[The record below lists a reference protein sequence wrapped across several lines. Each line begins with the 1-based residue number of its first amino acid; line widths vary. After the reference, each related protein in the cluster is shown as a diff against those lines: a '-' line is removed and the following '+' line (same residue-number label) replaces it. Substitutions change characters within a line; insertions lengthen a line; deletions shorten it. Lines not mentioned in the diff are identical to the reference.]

1 MFLILL
7 AQSGKAHMLLK
18 SSSKPRKRKAELE
31 IERKRKHDE
40 LAHVDYLKNVEY
52 EFNSKKLKFDE
63 ALTLIDQNE
72 RLISYLKANGIMD
85 DNGNIK

>member
-1 MFLILL
+1 
-7 AQSGKAHMLLK
+7 MLLK